1 MRHRMEHPNT
11 EQPLPSWLTQ
21 SQAYQP
27 QADRDGFITKSV
39 LAVSSVLARMRLDDG
54 AAAAFSPSAPI
65 KLVFGLACILLVSLS
80 RNYLF
85 VMLVLAGVLAR
96 ATLLP
101 QRALS
106 RVAATAGAAG
116 LLALVVMLPA
126 TLLGQPRSALTIA
139 GKALVSTGIA
149 MEVALTT
156 PAAELTGALRTFRV
170 PNLFIMTLDLT
181 LRSIVRLGEVALEV
195 LTALRLRSVGRNRH
209 KGSAMGG
216 VGGVVL
222 LKAAEASQQTHD
234 AMRCRGF
241 EGTYDG
247 GRTWSLRSTDI
258 AWCCLLAAMAA
269 TFFYLQGLV

>member
-1 MRHRMEHPNT
+1 MERPNT

-21 SQAYQP
+21 SQVYQP

-106 RVAATAGAAG
+106 RVAATAGAAA

-156 PAAELTGALRTFRV
+156 PAAELTGALRTFCV

-195 LTALRLRSVGRNRH
+195 LTALRLRSVGRNRR

-247 GRTWSLRSTDI
+247 GR
-258 AWCCLLAAMAA
+258 AWRPRRIDVLWICLLVALVVA
-269 TFFYLQGLV
+269 FSYLQGLM